1 MTPRDK
7 AVVWGDRMQQSIM
20 TLEAVLDKGIAL
32 ATAEGATT
40 VVTKLQAA
48 KDKALECHVKLN
60 NAADA
65 VGTFFSEAALN
76 FSGGDDKPV

>member
-7 AVVWGDRMQQSIM
+7 SIAFGDRMQQSIT
-20 TLEAVLDKGIAL
+20 TLEAVLDKAITL
-32 ATAEGATT
+32 ATAEGASA

-65 VGTFFSEAALN
+65 AGAFFSESALN

>member
-65 VGTFFSEAALN
+65 VGTVNDFS
-76 FSGGDDKPV
+76 PVSLL